1 MFDLTAAAHGVLA
14 IGFEGSEVAAARAFA
29 PGAIVLFGRN
39 VGSADEL
46 RALIAELRTGD
57 GIPPLIAVDQ
67 EGGRVARIIDGVAA
81 LPSAMAFGAAGD
93 PALTETCATLL
104 GRDLAALGISV
115 DFAPV
120 ADLADAPSSTVVGTR
135 AFGDDPKRVGAQAAA
150 FARGLQRGGVAATLK
165 HFPGHGATATDS
177 HAALPVV
184 DADLAALRARELVPF
199 VRALADAA
207 PALVMSGHLV
217 VRGVDA
223 VRPATRSHALLT
235 ELLRGELHFDGVI
248 CTDCLEMDAIA
259 GDVGVAAGAV
269 DALAAGADLVLVTQG
284 GTDVHGVADAIV
296 DAVHNGRLP
305 QARLEDAHAR
315 VLALRERYATLTPFA
330 GATDAQAP
338 ASAALAAV
346 TALRGDPALRADAA
360 VTVISFEGAVTD
372 RAARSGTASASGA
385 PSLSAA
391 LRKRRRKSEIM
402 RVPLDPD
409 DDDLDLLL
417 EHVPRLGE
425 REFVIMTRR
434 ADLHPAQRIAVER
447 LLALVPGA
455 LVVAAREPF
464 EAALFPG
471 AQRVAC
477 CYGDSELQI
486 DALAEVL
493 DGRAPARGTLPVR
506 LSEHA
511 AVR

>member
-1 MFDLTAAAHGVLA
+1 MSDLRTAAHGVLA
-14 IGFEGSEVAAARAFA
+14 IGFEGSDGAAARAFA

-39 VGSADEL
+39 VGSADDL
-46 RALIAELRTGD
+46 RALVADLRAGEGT
-57 GIPPLIAVDQ
+57 PPLIAVDQ
-67 EGGRVARIIDGVAA
+67 EGGRVARIVDGVVA

-93 PALTETCATLL
+93 PAQTETCATLL

-120 ADLADAPSSTVVGTR
+120 ADLADTPASTVVGTR
-135 AFGDDPKRVGAQAAA
+135 SYGDDPMRVGAHAAA

-165 HFPGHGATATDS
+165 HFPGHGATAVDS
-177 HAALPVV
+177 HAALPAI

-199 VRALADAA
+199 AQALAAA
-207 PALVMSGHLV
+207 EPALVMSGHIV
-217 VRGVDA
+217 VRGVDGA
-223 VRPATRSHALLT
+223 HAATRSPTLLT
-235 ELLRGELHFDGVI
+235 TLLREELQFAGVI

-269 DALAAGADLVLVTQG
+269 DALAAGADLILVTQG
-284 GTDVHGVADAIV
+284 GIDVNLVAQAIV
-296 DAVHNGRLP
+296 DAVHDGRLP
-305 QARLEDAHAR
+305 QARLEDAYAR
-315 VLALRERYATLTPFA
+315 VLALRARYATLAPCD
-330 GATDAQAP
+330 GVLDAQAP
-338 ASAALAAV
+338 AATALAAV
-346 TALRGDPALRADAA
+346 TSLRGDAALRADAA

-372 RAARSGTASASGA
+372 RAARSGGGSFGA

-409 DDDLDLLL
+409 EDDLDLLL
-417 EHVPRLGE
+417 EHVPRLGA

-434 ADLHPAQRIAVER
+434 ADLHPAQRVAVER
-447 LLALVPGA
+447 LLALVPHA
-455 LVVAAREPF
+455 LIVAAREPF
-464 EAALFPG
+464 DAALFPG
-471 AQRVAC
+471 AQRVLC

-486 DALAEVL
+486 DALADVL
-493 DGRAPARGTLPVR
+493 DGRASARGTLPVR
-506 LSEHA
+506 LTEHA